1 MAATQSKTHAQKA
14 HVESPSQV
22 TPGRGEVGA
31 IKHDARDS
39 PEPSKTGVHERRRQ
53 PGTRAA
59 DSERLPNIRACCLV
73 GGLCAGSFGRQRPAP
88 WREPA
93 RCKASLGRIRL
104 AEIECPARFDPDP
117 GAIFRA
123 YVSPFV

>member
-39 PEPSKTGVHERRRQ
+39 PEPSKPACTKGAVSRELALRILNVSQ
-53 PGTRAA
+53 ILEPAA
-59 DSERLPNIRACCLV
+59 WL
-73 GGLCAGSFGRQRPAP
+73 GGCAQGLSGGKAPPRGESRPAAKP
-88 WREPA
+88 R
-93 RCKASLGRIRL
+93 
-104 AEIECPARFDPDP
+104 
-117 GAIFRA
+117 
-123 YVSPFV
+123 